1 MKMPDSEYNVLIKV
15 ISNWQGTKED
25 LQAVYDKIAWTYED
39 GPEMLRRL
47 DKYQRKW
54 GRNLH

>member
-54 GRNLH
+54 A